1 MQIWIG
7 LPPVRPCEWRVLSSR
22 TSGDEEVQIDTAG
35 FCGFGRA
42 GRGDVLQTGMV
53 RGSMQRFI
61 TCEGAKED
69 FQLQSVTL
77 KQVLM

>member
-1 MQIWIG
+1 MDW

-22 TSGDEEVQIDTAG
+22 TSKGEEVQIDTAG

-42 GRGDVLQTGMV
+42 GGGDVLQTGIV